1 MKAMTDEVNTKHKMV
16 CIEQEKQRSVAGR
29 SHSRSPSRSLLYHR
43 IVNIW
48 TVLSIVLFLHSV
60 VGMQQFIEQS
70 DIVSTS
76 YASSSSIAS
85 HNKCE
90 PITIS
95 ICKNIPYNTTIM
107 PNLFGHSRQE
117 EAGYEVHSFAPL
129 VKAGCSPDLQF
140 FLCSLYIPLCTI
152 LDHPIPPCRSLCESA
167 RACEKLM
174 KTYRISWPDNL
185 ECSNFPEDGSGELC
199 VPANNTEG
207 AGTSAVTKTKFHPT
221 KIIDSDTKRPTN
233 HQHPNETIR
242 NGAIGSSHSVAA
254 RNFRFVCPLQLK
266 TPADMGYAL
275 KVNGIVSICS
285 FSFIFSARC
294 RLSKLER

>member
-1 MKAMTDEVNTKHKMV
+1 MHTKEINAMTVEMNLKYKMVLNIEKQFKLNKKSKCTKHLFYLHFINMWTLFG
-16 CIEQEKQRSVAGR
+16 I
-29 SHSRSPSRSLLYHR
+29 LY
-43 IVNIW
+43 
-48 TVLSIVLFLHSV
+48 LFHTV
-60 VGMQQFIEQS
+60 VGMKQFIEQS
-70 DIVSTS
+70 DIISTS
-76 YASSSSIAS
+76 YTPTVTIES

-167 RACEKLM
+167 RACENLM
-174 KTYRISWPDNL
+174 KTYRINWPDNL
-185 ECSNFPEDGSGELC
+185 ECSNFPEDGKGELC
-199 VPANNTEG
+199 VPVNKSYNNNNNNYNDKT
-207 AGTSAVTKTKFHPT
+207 TSINNKQQIYSTKKLNGNNNN
-221 KIIDSDTKRPTN
+221 DNNERLNNQN
-233 HQHPNETIR
+233 HNQNDTIR
-242 NGAIGSSHSVAA
+242 SGFIGSSHSVAA

-266 TPADMGYAL
+266 TPADMGYSM
-275 KVNGIVSICS
+275 KVNGIVSI
-285 FSFIFSARC
+285 
-294 RLSKLER
+294 L